1 MKLFRS
7 PYALDNEMDR
17 LKQQFDRDYLRTRKL
32 NPAQLARK
40 WEQLQKQLRRLMN
53 ERAKS
58 VEILDDL
65 RAQFRAEMD
74 KSA

>member
-17 LKQQFDRDYLRTRKL
+17 LKQQFDHNYLRTRKL
-32 NPAQLARK
+32 NPVQLTQK
-40 WEQLQKQLRRLMN
+40 WERLQKQLRRLMD
-53 ERAKS
+53 ERAES
-58 VEILDDL
+58 VEILDEL